1 MSKRHE
7 EIDRMPSRL
16 WTLQETAAFL
26 GLPVATMYQLNY
38 KGTGPRY
45 YPVGR
50 HCRYEP
56 EEVMAWLRERR
67 SDRHAHT

>member
-1 MSKRHE
+1 
-7 EIDRMPSRL
+7 MPSRL
-16 WTLQETAAFL
+16 WTLQETATFL

-56 EEVMAWLRERR
+56 EEVMSWLRERR
-67 SDRHAHT
+67 SDRRPHT